1 MAVSGLSPEKQVR
14 EESTLKHKA
23 FDVIVLKIISLIFS
37 ISIELYLLKEN
48 RHLGLLAETVAV
60 LDELKCHLFSEQ
72 EPYGFF
78 LQI

>member
-1 MAVSGLSPEKQVR
+1 MNDENNN
-14 EESTLKHKA
+14 E
-23 FDVIVLKIISLIFS
+23 LKINVHSAIFAQR
-37 ISIELYLLKEN
+37 KQTF
-48 RHLGLLAETVAV
+48 GLLAETVAV

>member
-37 ISIELYLLKEN
+37 ISIELYLL
-48 RHLGLLAETVAV
+48 
-60 LDELKCHLFSEQ
+60 
-72 EPYGFF
+72 
-78 LQI
+78 